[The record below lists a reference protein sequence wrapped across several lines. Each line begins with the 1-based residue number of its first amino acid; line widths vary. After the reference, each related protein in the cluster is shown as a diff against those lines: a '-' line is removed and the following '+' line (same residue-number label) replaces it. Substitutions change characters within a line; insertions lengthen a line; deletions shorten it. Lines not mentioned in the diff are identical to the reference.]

1 MSDLE
6 IPEMRPVAPAP
17 KAPGDGSDEAK
28 IFAFMGA
35 VGGAGVTSLSIQA
48 AHSARKLL
56 KASGI
61 KDPEVCV
68 IDLDFDCGSV
78 LSHLDLPARLTL
90 DHLRSGAAHIDAAM
104 TSALAVRHS
113 SKIYVLATT
122 PSLAGNE
129 AVDASCVLS
138 MMDSACSIFD
148 AIILDVP
155 RMWRPWTHAAI
166 AAADK
171 FGLITEMTIP
181 SLAAARARAEA
192 ITAHQSDAA
201 PEFILNRYERRA
213 LKGALSEK
221 DAQRAFGQ
229 KPSATI
235 CPDFQSLQDAMNC
248 GQPVGRVHADS
259 RYVKD
264 VTDLTAMWLGLE
276 TDSKKPKTR
285 LWRHRA
291 A

>member
-6 IPEMRPVAPAP
+6 IPEMRSLAPAP
-17 KAPGDGSDEAK
+17 QASADTSNDAK

-35 VGGAGVTSLSIQA
+35 VGGVGVTSLSIQTA
-48 AHSARKLL
+48 LSARKLL
-56 KASGI
+56 KESGV

-104 TSALAVRHS
+104 TSALAVQHS
-113 SKIYVLATT
+113 SNIHVLATV
-122 PSLAGNE
+122 PALSGNDL
-129 AVDASCVLS
+129 VDPSCVLS
-138 MMDSACSIFD
+138 MMDSASTMYD
-148 AIILDVP
+148 AVILDVP
-155 RMWRPWTHAAI
+155 RMWRTWTHAAI

-181 SLAAARARAEA
+181 SLAAARARSEA
-192 ITAHQSDAA
+192 ITSHQSDVK

-213 LKGALSEK
+213 LKGSLSEK
-221 DAQRAFGQ
+221 DAKRALGQ
-229 KPSATI
+229 KPTATI
-235 CPDFQSLQDAMNC
+235 CPDSQSLQDAMNC
-248 GQPVGRVHADS
+248 GQPVGCVHADS
-259 RYVKD
+259 RYVND

-276 TDSKKPKTR
+276 SEHKKPKTR
-285 LWRHRA
+285 LWRRRA